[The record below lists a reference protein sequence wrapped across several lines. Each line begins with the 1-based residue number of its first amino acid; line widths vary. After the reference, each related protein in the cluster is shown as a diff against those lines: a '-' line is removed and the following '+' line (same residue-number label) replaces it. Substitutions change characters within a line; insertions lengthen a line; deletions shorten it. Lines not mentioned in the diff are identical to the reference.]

1 MPRRYINQLRDSE
14 KIKEIY
20 LISEKQLRP
29 NKNGNLY
36 LQFNL
41 SDKTGMISGRLWN
54 VADEVFYQFENG
66 DYMLAEGICQRFLG
80 TLQFIAKK
88 LTKIDTKTQQI
99 DETEFVRFN
108 SVDVTKKRAR
118 LLELLHSIQDWDLRN
133 LTDCILIDDVLME
146 RFCQA
151 PAGIKLHHAYL
162 GGLLEHSVQMMEVA
176 EQIAGLYPTLNRDLL
191 LVGVF
196 LHDIGKTV
204 ELSFS
209 GETFYSDQGQI
220 LGHSLLGIEILNEK
234 IKEAEK
240 NSGEP
245 FNSETAM
252 LLKHLLISHH
262 GAYENQ
268 SAKLPMTLEA
278 IALHLIDSLDSKL
291 AEFRKYMIEDPNL
304 GGNWTNYIPSIERKL
319 YKGKTLDKCSEKS
332 ANEQ

>member
-1 MPRRYINQLRDSE
+1 MPRRYINQFRDNE
-14 KIKEIY
+14 KIEEIY
-20 LISEKQLRP
+20 QISEKQLRP

-54 VADEVFYQFENG
+54 VNDDVFYQFENG
-66 DYMLAEGICQRFLG
+66 DYVLAEGVCQRFQG

-88 LTKIDTKTQQI
+88 LTKIDTKKKQI

-108 SVDVTKKRAR
+108 SVDVAKKKAR
-118 LLELLHSIQDWDLRN
+118 LLEILHSVTNPDLRN
-133 LTDCILIDDVLME
+133 LTDCILIDDALME
-146 RFCQA
+146 QFCKA
-151 PAGIKLHHAYL
+151 PAGVKLHHAYP

-191 LVGVF
+191 LVGAF
-196 LHDIGKTV
+196 LHDVGKTT
-204 ELSFS
+204 ELSFNN
-209 GETFYSDQGQI
+209 EMFYSDQGQM

-234 IKEAEK
+234 IKETEK

-245 FNSETAM
+245 FNAETAM
-252 LLKHLLISHH
+252 ILKHLLLSHH

-278 IALHLIDSLDSKL
+278 IALHFIDSLDSKL
-291 AEFRKYMIEDPNL
+291 AEFRKYMLEDPNL
-304 GGNWTNYIPSIERKL
+304 GGNWTNYIPGIERKL
-319 YKGKTLDKCSEKS
+319 YKGKTVGNL
-332 ANEQ
+332 